1 MELFRTIREKSQT
14 RKEEEIRVIATERIS
29 ISDFDNQLYIAFDGA
44 PLVLL
49 DENLTCK
56 QIVGELSR
64 VRENYINSR
73 LKNEGLPRIAAA
85 L

>member
-49 DENLTCK
+49 DENLACK

-73 LKNEGLPRIAAA
+73 LKDEGLPRIAAV

>member
-1 MELFRTIREKSQT
+1 MELIRTLREKSQT
-14 RKEEEIRVIATERIS
+14 RKEEEIRTIAADKIS
-29 ISDFDNQLYIAFDGA
+29 ISDFDNNLYIAFDDA

-73 LKNEGLPRIAAA
+73 LKDEGLPRIAAV

>member
-1 MELFRTIREKSQT
+1 MELFRSLREKSQT
-14 RKEEEIRVIATERIS
+14 KKEEDIRHMATDRIS
-29 ISDFDNQLYIAFDGA
+29 ISDFDNNLYIAFDGA

-56 QIVGELSR
+56 ELVGELSK
-64 VRENYINSR
+64 VRENYISSR
-73 LKNEGLPRIAAA
+73 LKDEGLTRIAAV

>member
-49 DENLTCK
+49 NENLTCK

-73 LKNEGLPRIAAA
+73 LKDEGLPRIAAV

>member
-56 QIVGELSR
+56 QIVEELSR

-73 LKNEGLPRIAAA
+73 LKNEGLPRIAAV

>member
-73 LKNEGLPRIAAA
+73 LKNEGLPRIAAV

>member
-49 DENLTCK
+49 DENFTCK

-73 LKNEGLPRIAAA
+73 LKDEGLPRIAAA

>member
-49 DENLTCK
+49 DENLTRK